1 MNQSVYSNRT
11 SCHDCVAVAQVLQEE
26 FESILLDPACVA
38 WLSVRGTQI
47 QISQKANGRVCLM
60 RVDEMCGIVFGGGW
74 LFWGMFWLYCPL
86 VFGVWLVFLYW
97 KIGRLLFFLFF
108 GGVNLL
114 T

>member
-1 MNQSVYSNRT
+1 M
-11 SCHDCVAVAQVLQEE
+11 LQEE

-60 RVDEMCGIVFGGGW
+60 RVDEMRGIVFGGGW
-74 LFWGMFWLYCPL
+74 LFLVVLGYVLLVLPL
-86 VFGVWLVFLYW
+86 VFVVVWLVFLYR
-97 KIGRLLFFLFF
+97 KIGSLLFFCVFSGVKLFI
-108 GGVNLL
+108 